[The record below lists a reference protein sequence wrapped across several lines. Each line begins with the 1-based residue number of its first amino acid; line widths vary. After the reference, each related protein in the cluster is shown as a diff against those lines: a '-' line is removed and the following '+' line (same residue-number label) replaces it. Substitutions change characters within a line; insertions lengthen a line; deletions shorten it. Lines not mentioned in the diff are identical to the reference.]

1 MVTLIV
7 VENDVLLEVQ
17 VDDGVLEIQTEEEVL
32 TTVINSIEK
41 GGTCKYMIL
50 CPH

>member
-17 VDDGVLEIQTEEEVL
+17 VNDGVLEIQTEEEVQ
-32 TTVINSIEK
+32 TTVINNVERGEVHVNI
-41 GGTCKYMIL
+41 
-50 CPH
+50 